1 MPHTEVREW
10 LHHWQDEA
18 DAAYLYLALAGQES
32 DPHRKDVY
40 IKLAGVEER
49 HVQMWTKL
57 LGEHGHAVDHARPSL
72 NAKLRAWFGRRFGTR
87 YLLPMLLR
95 EEGEEVKGYLNLHN
109 ESSLP
114 DAQEVS
120 LQLAKESAA
129 HAGTLAE
136 LAGKGAEPW
145 HKTGSGGFLRNV
157 VYGFNDGLTA
167 NFGLVAG
174 VIGAAVQPHVIM
186 ISGVAGMIAD
196 ALSMG
201 SSGYL
206 AAKSEQE
213 VWEHE
218 IAMEKEEIRLMPEI
232 EEDEMALLYEAKGV
246 DPRTARR
253 MAEEVMRDP
262 KRALDEQVREELKIG
277 EAHATPFREGWIT
290 GAATAERS
298 KLRYERAA
306 VSASTRRWSSR
317 PWSQPASV
325 PAWMK
330 VSAAGARSSVVA
342 ARAAVAPAPSSS
354 MAAST
359 TPASIPRI
367 ARRSRALP
375 IFMSR
380 SPSPRRRFLPP
391 ARWTA
396 AAKAN
401 SAPLARSRN
410 SQKSVRAYP
419 SNPCSHAC
427 LSLEWAPLHDP

>member
-1 MPHTEVREW
+1 MANPDVREW

-18 DAAYLYLALAGQES
+18 DAAFLYLALAGQEP

-57 LGEHGHAVDHARPSL
+57 LSDHGHTVRQAQPSVNAR
-72 NAKLRAWFGRRFGTR
+72 LRAWFGRRFGTR

-95 EEGEEVKGYLNLHN
+95 EEGQEVKGYLNLHR

-129 HAGTLAE
+129 HAGTLAD
-136 LAGKGAEPW
+136 LAGKGSEPW

-174 VIGAAVQPHVIM
+174 VIGAAVPAHVIM

-213 VWEHE
+213 VWDHE

-232 EEDEMALLYEAKGV
+232 ETDELELQYQLKGV
-246 DPRTARR
+246 DHRTARR

-262 KRALDEQVREELKIG
+262 VRALGEQVREELKIG
-277 EAHATPFREGWIT
+277 EAHSTPFKEGWVTGIAT
-290 GAATAERS
+290 AVGAFIPVAPFMLFQGRIAIWVAFGVAMLSHFAVGAARS
-298 KLRYERAA
+298 FFTGRNVIRSGIDMFVIGMGVAA
-306 VSASTRRWSSR
+306 VGYFVGGVIA
-317 PWSQPASV
+317 
-325 PAWMK
+325 K
-330 VSAAGARSSVVA
+330 V
-342 ARAAVAPAPSSS
+342 
-354 MAAST
+354 
-359 TPASIPRI
+359 
-367 ARRSRALP
+367 L
-375 IFMSR
+375 
-380 SPSPRRRFLPP
+380 
-391 ARWTA
+391 
-396 AAKAN
+396 
-401 SAPLARSRN
+401 
-410 SQKSVRAYP
+410 
-419 SNPCSHAC
+419 
-427 LSLEWAPLHDP
+427 

>member
-1 MPHTEVREW
+1 MANPEVREW

-18 DAAYLYLALAGQES
+18 DAAFLYLALAGQES

-49 HVQMWTKL
+49 HVQMWGKL
-57 LGEHGHAVDHARPSL
+57 LAEHGHTVELAKPSVNAR
-72 NAKLRAWFGRRFGTR
+72 LRAWFGRRFGTR

-95 EEGEEVKGYLNLHN
+95 EEGQEVKSYLNLHK
-109 ESSLP
+109 ESTLA
-114 DAQEVS
+114 DAQAVS

-129 HAGTLAE
+129 HAGTLAD

-145 HKTGSGGFLRNV
+145 HKTGSGGVLRNV

-174 VIGAAVQPHVIM
+174 VIGAAVQPHVIL

-232 EEDEMALLYEAKGV
+232 EQEELALLYEAKGV

-262 KRALDEQVREELKIG
+262 ERALGEQVREELKIG
-277 EAHATPFREGWIT
+277 EAHSTPLREGWIT
-290 GAATAERS
+290 GLATAVGAFIPVFPFLVFEG
-298 KLRYERAA
+298 RAA
-306 VSASTRRWSSR
+306 IWFAFITAMLSHFAVGA
-317 PWSQPASV
+317 
-325 PAWMK
+325 
-330 VSAAGARSSVVA
+330 ARSFFTGRGVIRSGVDMFVVGLGVA
-342 ARAAVAPAPSSS
+342 AVGYFVGDL
-354 MAAST
+354 
-359 TPASIPRI
+359 I
-367 ARRSRALP
+367 AKVL
-375 IFMSR
+375 
-380 SPSPRRRFLPP
+380 
-391 ARWTA
+391 
-396 AAKAN
+396 
-401 SAPLARSRN
+401 
-410 SQKSVRAYP
+410 
-419 SNPCSHAC
+419 
-427 LSLEWAPLHDP
+427 

>member
-1 MPHTEVREW
+1 MPTADVKEW

-18 DAAYLYLALAGQES
+18 DAAYLYLALAGQET

-49 HVQMWTKL
+49 HVQMWGKL
-57 LGEHGHAVDHARPSL
+57 LADHGHRVEHAEPSV
-72 NAKLRAWFGRRFGTR
+72 NARMRAWFGRRFGTR

-95 EEGEEVKGYLNLHN
+95 EEGQEVKGYLDLHR
-109 ESSLP
+109 ESSQP
-114 DAQEVS
+114 DAQQVS

-129 HAGTLAE
+129 HAGTLAD

-145 HKTGSGGFLRNV
+145 HKTGSGGYLRNV

-174 VIGAAVQPHVIM
+174 VIGAAVQPHVIL

-213 VWEHE
+213 VWAHE
-218 IAMEKEEIRLMPEI
+218 IAMEKEEIRLMPEV
-232 EEDEMALLYEAKGV
+232 EMEEMALQYEAKGV

-262 KRALDEQVREELKIG
+262 ARALDEQVRDELKIG

-290 GAATAERS
+290 GIATAVGAFIPVFPFMVLEGRT
-298 KLRYERAA
+298 AIWVA
-306 VSASTRRWSSR
+306 FVSAMLSHF
-317 PWSQPASV
+317 AV
-325 PAWMK
+325 GA
-330 VSAAGARSSVVA
+330 ARSFFTGRGVFRSGIDMFVVGLGV
-342 ARAAVAPAPSSS
+342 AVVGYFVGDL
-354 MAAST
+354 
-359 TPASIPRI
+359 I
-367 ARRSRALP
+367 AKVL
-375 IFMSR
+375 
-380 SPSPRRRFLPP
+380 
-391 ARWTA
+391 
-396 AAKAN
+396 
-401 SAPLARSRN
+401 
-410 SQKSVRAYP
+410 
-419 SNPCSHAC
+419 
-427 LSLEWAPLHDP
+427 

>member
-1 MPHTEVREW
+1 

-18 DAAYLYLALAGQES
+18 DAAFLYLALAGQET

-49 HVQMWTKL
+49 HVQMWSKL
-57 LGEHGHAVDHARPSL
+57 LGEHGVEVAKARPSV

-95 EEGEEVKGYLNLHN
+95 EEGQEVKGYLNLHR
-109 ESSLP
+109 ESTQP

-129 HAGTLAE
+129 HAGTLAD

-174 VIGAAVQPHVIM
+174 VIGAAVQPHVIL

-213 VWEHE
+213 VYAHE
-218 IAMEKEEIRLMPEI
+218 IAMEKEEIRLMPEV
-232 EEDEMALLYEAKGV
+232 EMEEMALQYETKGV

-262 KRALDEQVREELKIG
+262 ARALDEQVREELKIG

-290 GAATAERS
+290 GVATAVGAFIPVFPF
-298 KLRYERAA
+298 LVLQGRAA
-306 VSASTRRWSSR
+306 IWLAFAIAMLSHFAVGA
-317 PWSQPASV
+317 
-325 PAWMK
+325 
-330 VSAAGARSSVVA
+330 ARSFFTGRGVIRSGIDMFVVGVG
-342 ARAAVAPAPSSS
+342 VAGVGYFVGDL
-354 MAAST
+354 
-359 TPASIPRI
+359 I
-367 ARRSRALP
+367 AKVL
-375 IFMSR
+375 
-380 SPSPRRRFLPP
+380 
-391 ARWTA
+391 
-396 AAKAN
+396 
-401 SAPLARSRN
+401 
-410 SQKSVRAYP
+410 
-419 SNPCSHAC
+419 
-427 LSLEWAPLHDP
+427 